1 MKKTLILF
9 LSLALALSL
18 LASCGQPSANTL
30 SETMPSDAS
39 QTPTPMPTDDFSN
52 IPEDSG
58 VRDEE
63 QYLNTL
69 IGGEPSSLDCARFL
83 DIYSRTTLYSI
94 TEPLTRIEN
103 GIVTG
108 AGAES
113 WTVSD
118 DGLIYK
124 FALRENYW
132 DDGEPVTAK
141 DYAYALRREA
151 DPANAWSFASDFF
164 SIVGFE
170 DVYNGEADMSDIGVE
185 ATSDDTLLITL
196 AEPNPA
202 FLSTVDIF
210 PCRESDVE
218 LYGDGYG
225 AEAESISSC
234 GPFRLDRWV
243 HNSVLEFSK
252 NEKYWDSD
260 NVQLDYYTAS
270 IIPDEGAQMASLEN
284 GSLDYA
290 GVTAPEYAARFDI
303 RDDMYQISIV
313 TDRTAM
319 LVFNCE
325 DPVFSNEK
333 IRQAFSLALDRDLI
347 IEITN
352 GGLGMPAYGL
362 VPTVC
367 AVGDTN
373 FRAVTPEPLLELVE
387 NWPDPQTLLLGG
399 MEEAELGNDPSALTV
414 SFTYTDTS
422 ATGRTYAELYQQL
435 WEAMLGVKVE
445 IDFNESGLASI
456 RAGEYQIGSVGWGS
470 TYEPYFQLSR
480 WSTGGQSF
488 WVNEEYAALV
498 AEGAASLDA
507 AVRLEKYQQAERL
520 LVTSAAIAP
529 TYYNATRTYAYN
541 YVGGIPTNTF
551 DTTGMKTLYT
561 SGR

>member
-30 SETMPSDAS
+30 SETVPADAS
-39 QTPTPMPTDDFSN
+39 QIPTPMPTDDFSN

-170 DVYNGEADMSDIGVE
+170 DAYNGEADMSDIGVE

-387 NWPDPQTLLLGG
+387 NWPDPQTLLLNG
-399 MEEAELGNDPSALTV
+399 MEEAGLGNDPSALTV

>member
-30 SETMPSDAS
+30 SETMPADAS

-260 NVQLDYYTAS
+260 NVQLDYYIAS

-387 NWPDPQTLLLGG
+387 NWPDPQTLLLSG
-399 MEEAELGNDPSALTV
+399 MEEAGLGNDPSALTV

-435 WEAMLGVKVE
+435 WKAMLGVKVE